1 MVKMVL
7 WLLGISGAGKSTLGN
22 KLKEYC
28 DQLEKQSWI
37 IDGDSIR
44 DFFDNDLGFERED
57 RAHNIKRI
65 MLAAHVLSENGVIA
79 IVCNISP
86 FEELRQLA
94 RKKIKTYH
102 QIYLKKNL
110 DTSRRDDV
118 KEMYKNH
125 VGKTPVVGVDLQFD
139 EPQNSDLVLDVE
151 NETVEESFQKIKAH
165 LKQKFP
171 EHFK

>member
-1 MVKMVL
+1 MVL

-28 DQLEKQSWI
+28 DQSNKKSWI

-44 DFFDNDLGFERED
+44 IFFDNDLGFDRED
-57 RAHNIKRI
+57 RMQNIKRI
-65 MLAAHVLSENGVIA
+65 ILAANVLSENDVIA

-94 RKKIKTYH
+94 RKKIKNYH

-110 DTSRRDDV
+110 ETSRRSDV
-118 KEMYKNH
+118 KEVYKNH
-125 VGKTPVVGVDLQFD
+125 IGKTPIVGVDLQFD
-139 EPQNSDLVLDVE
+139 EPQNNDLVLDIE
-151 NETVEESFQKIKAH
+151 NETIEESFQKLKGH
-165 LKQKFP
+165 LQQKFP
-171 EHFK
+171 EDFS

>member
-1 MVKMVL
+1 MVL

-28 DQLEKQSWI
+28 DQLKKESWI
-37 IDGDSIR
+37 IDGDLIR

-57 RAHNIKRI
+57 RVQNIKRI
-65 MLAAHVLSENGVIA
+65 MLAAHVLSENGTIA

-86 FEELRQLA
+86 FEELRQFA
-94 RKKIKTYH
+94 RKKLKNYD
-102 QIYLKKNL
+102 QIYLRKNL
-110 DTSRRDDV
+110 ESSREKDV
-118 KEMYKNH
+118 KGIYKDH

-139 EPQNSDLVLDVE
+139 EPLNSDLVLDIE
-151 NETVEESFQKIKAH
+151 SETVDQSFQKIKAH

-171 EHFK
+171 EHFQ

>member
-1 MVKMVL
+1 MVL

-28 DQLEKQSWI
+28 DQLGKPSWV

-44 DFFDNDLGFERED
+44 NFFDNDLGFGRED
-57 RAHNIKRI
+57 RAQNIKRI
-65 MLAAHVLSENGVIA
+65 MLAAHVLSENGTIA

-86 FEELRQLA
+86 LEELRQLA
-94 RKKIKTYH
+94 RKKIKHYC

-110 DTSRRDDV
+110 ESSRRDDV
-118 KEMYKNH
+118 KGVYKNH

-139 EPQNSDLVLDVE
+139 EPQNSDLVIDVE
-151 NETVEESFQKIKAH
+151 NETAEQSFQKIKTH

-171 EHFK
+171 EDFK

>member
-1 MVKMVL
+1 MVL

-28 DQLEKQSWI
+28 DQLKKKSWV

-57 RAHNIKRI
+57 RIQNIKRI
-65 MLAAHVLSENGVIA
+65 ILAAHALSENGTIA

-86 FEELRQLA
+86 FEELRQFA
-94 RKKIKTYH
+94 RKKLKNYD

-110 DTSRRDDV
+110 NTSRQEDV
-118 KEMYKNH
+118 KNMYRNH

-139 EPQNSDLVLDVE
+139 EPHNSDLVLDVE
-151 NETVEESFQKIKAH
+151 NETVDQSFQKIKTH

-171 EHFK
+171 EQF

>member
-1 MVKMVL
+1 MVV

-28 DQLEKQSWI
+28 DQLDKKSWI

-44 DFFDNDLGFERED
+44 DFFDNDLGFERDD
-57 RAHNIKRI
+57 RAQNIKRI
-65 MLAAHVLSENGVIA
+65 LLAAHVLSENGVIA

-86 FEELRQLA
+86 FEELRRFA
-94 RKKIKTYH
+94 RRKLKNYQ

-110 DTSRRDDV
+110 EASRREDV
-118 KEMYKNH
+118 NDMYRNH
-125 VGKTPVVGVDLQFD
+125 VGKTPVVGMDLQFD
-139 EPQNSDLVLDVE
+139 EPHNSDLVLDVE
-151 NETVEESFQKIKAH
+151 NETVEESFQKIKTH

-171 EHFK
+171 EYF

>member
-1 MVKMVL
+1 MVL

-28 DQLEKQSWI
+28 DQSKNPSWI

-57 RAHNIKRI
+57 RVQNIKRI
-65 MLAAHVLSENGVIA
+65 LLAAHVLSENGTIA

-86 FEELRQLA
+86 FEELRQFA
-94 RKKIKTYH
+94 RKKIKNYH

-110 DTSRRDDV
+110 ETSRRNDV
-118 KEMYKNH
+118 KEVYKNH
-125 VGKTPVVGVDLQFD
+125 IGKTPVVGVDLQFD
-139 EPQNSDLVLDVE
+139 EPQNNDLVLDVE
-151 NETVEESFQKIKAH
+151 HETVEESFQKIKSH
-165 LKQKFP
+165 LRQKFP
-171 EHFK
+171 EIFK

>member
-1 MVKMVL
+1 MVL

-22 KLKEYC
+22 KLKEHC
-28 DQLEKQSWI
+28 DQLQKKSWI

-57 RAHNIKRI
+57 RVQNIKRI
-65 MLAAHVLSENGVIA
+65 MLAAHVLSKSGVIA

-86 FEELRQLA
+86 FEELRQFA
-94 RKKIKTYH
+94 RKKLKNYQ

-110 DTSRRDDV
+110 DDSRRDDV
-118 KEMYKNH
+118 KDVYKNH
-125 VGKTPVVGVDLQFD
+125 VGKTPVVGMDLQFD
-139 EPQNSDLVLDVE
+139 EPQDSDLVLDVD
-151 NETVEESFQKIKAH
+151 NETVDESFQKIKAH

-171 EHFK
+171 EHFE

>member
-1 MVKMVL
+1 MVL

-28 DQLEKQSWI
+28 DQTNKKSWV

-44 DFFDNDLGFERED
+44 SFFDNDLGFERED
-57 RAHNIKRI
+57 RMQNIKRI
-65 MLAAHVLSENGVIA
+65 ILAAHVLSENGIIA

-94 RKKIKTYH
+94 RKKITGYN
-102 QIYLKKNL
+102 QIYLKKKL

-118 KEMYKNH
+118 KEVYKNH
-125 VGKTPVVGVDLQFD
+125 TGKTPVVGIDLQFD
-139 EPQNSDLVLDVE
+139 EPQNSDLVLDIE
-151 NETVEESFQKIKAH
+151 NETVDQSLQKIKTH
-165 LKQKFP
+165 LKKKFP
-171 EHFK
+171 EDFS